1 MTDHD
6 RTAVCPFCGWTEAA
20 SEYEMLLHLE
30 TLHPDLEPEPSVDG
44 VSGGSGGGDMAT
56 QEVNYVECPHH
67 GCDAILE
74 LGDLESHLQAAHA
87 DGAQERSALKGVSPP
102 PQDQSLKTQ
111 SPASPSSSEKAEAA
125 KHRRPDRPS
134 SGNDKRQSKSV
145 RGWIKFLGMASPL
158 RTRSRPPRK
167 SGEGN
172 DGEDSS
178 AKLKKRLGMSELGL
192 FAHEERMP
200 NWLAS
205 YLRKHGQ
212 VVSHGI
218 VDVVACLLD
227 QSKQTEYAYVC
238 HPSVQH
244 ISRLKYEGGFCGYR
258 NIQMMCSY
266 ILGSKSKGH
275 ENLQKDNTPS
285 IFEIQDWIETAWDN
299 GINSEGRIETGG
311 IKGTRKYIGTPEAL
325 AVFRL
330 LDIPCDTGAIRNA
343 EPSAS
348 EALLLKSVEDHFQSG
363 VEDPTQRIRKTAVSP
378 IYFQHRGHSLTIV
391 GFERLKNG
399 SKQLLVF
406 DPSYHVSSNLVALAG
421 KTFTHPHPDFAL
433 RSFRR
438 GSKYLRRF
446 KEFEILRVLPST

>member
-1 MTDHD
+1 M
-6 RTAVCPFCGWTEAA
+6 VCPFCGWTEAA

-30 TLHPDLEPEPSVDG
+30 TLHPDLEPESPVDDMR
-44 VSGGSGGGDMAT
+44 GGDMAT
-56 QEVNYVECPHH
+56 EDVDYVECPHH

-74 LGDLESHLQAAHA
+74 LGDLESHLQNVHA
-87 DGAQERSALKGVSPP
+87 GVRGDGVLKGVSPP
-102 PQDQSLKTQ
+102 QDQNPETK
-111 SPASPSSSEKAEAA
+111 SPASRSPSAKGEVV
-125 KHRRPDRPS
+125 KHRRSDRSS
-134 SGNDKRQSKSV
+134 SGNDKRQPKSV
-145 RGWIKFLGMASPL
+145 PGWIKFLTMSSSS
-158 RTRSRPPRK
+158 RIRSRSSRK
-167 SGEGN
+167 SG
-172 DGEDSS
+172 DGKQQGGESS
-178 AKLKKRLGMSELGL
+178 IKSKKRLGRSELGL

-218 VDVVACLLD
+218 VDVVASLLE

-266 ILGSKSKGH
+266 IIGSKSKGH
-275 ENLQKDNTPS
+275 DNFQNNTIPS
-285 IFEIQDWIETAWDN
+285 IFDIQDWIETAWDN
-299 GINSEGRIETGG
+299 GINSESRIETGG

-325 AVFRL
+325 AMFSL
-330 LDIPCDTGAIRNA
+330 LSIPCDTGAIRNA

-363 VEDPTQRIRKTAVSP
+363 VEDPTQRIHRTKVSP

-406 DPSYHVSSNLVALAG
+406 DPSYHVSSNLVALSG

-438 GSKYLRRF
+438 GSRYLRRF
-446 KEFEILRVLPST
+446 KEFEILRIPPSS